1 MNRSRWPGQGQEA
14 RAGDA
19 CRTGRLD
26 DPARL
31 ASLRVSGLMAV
42 TGDVMFGRMTALAAR
57 LLRAP
62 VSLVSLV
69 DDREQHFVSEVGVSM
84 PWSAR
89 AGTGL
94 AHSLCQYV
102 VRGKGPLIVS
112 DARAD
117 ALVCLSLAVPE
128 LGVVAYAGMPLN
140 DGADQIFGSM
150 CAIDH
155 EPRNWSSYE
164 LAVLGEL
171 AWAGSAE
178 IQLRLLVALSG
189 GAADTSEKTNR
200 LTAQRDEILS
210 RLASTAG

>member
-1 MNRSRWPGQGQEA
+1 
-14 RAGDA
+14 
-19 CRTGRLD
+19 
-26 DPARL
+26 
-31 ASLRVSGLMAV
+31 MAV
-42 TGDVMFGRMTALAAR
+42 TDDEIFGRMTTLAAR

-62 VSLVSLV
+62 VSLASLV
-69 DDREQHFVSEVGVSM
+69 DDREQHFVSQVGVGM
-84 PWSAR
+84 PLSAQ

-102 VRGKGPLIVS
+102 VRGKGPLVVS

-128 LGVVAYAGMPLN
+128 LGVIAYAGMPLD
-140 DGADQIFGSM
+140 DGADHIFGSM

-155 EPRNWSSYE
+155 EPRNWSEHE

-171 AWAGSAE
+171 AVAGSAE
-178 IQLRLLVALSG
+178 IQLRLLATPSG
-189 GAADTSEKTNR
+189 GAANITSETSER

-210 RLASTAG
+210 RLAAA